1 MNKGTT
7 RTTACPK
14 ITPMLVD
21 VVCLRREGVK
31 LPPEEIRAATPVRG
45 YLTIDT
51 VTVGP
56 PVAEAPC
63 QRKEVAR
70 LWNAIDSCPVDG
82 LECARVSRVGG
93 DALVLVGVETR
104 PGELDDLGHPQAWY
118 CRVVLEDDD
127 DAGPT
132 TAGPTTTGPDT
143 GPDTEPSR

>member
-1 MNKGTT
+1 MNKGK
-7 RTTACPK
+7 RPGAFLCK
-14 ITPMLVD
+14 IDTMLVD

-31 LPPEEIRAATPVRG
+31 LQPDEIRAATPVRG

-51 VTVGP
+51 VTIGP
-56 PVAEAPC
+56 PVAEVPC
-63 QRKEVAR
+63 QRKDVAR
-70 LWNAIDSCPVDG
+70 LWSPADSCPVDG